1 MDFIGNISKIKIDLD
16 VSFEELEK
24 NQTKKNIENTKHNV
38 DKLIEYF
45 VAFSQDLLMN
55 LRETEEKL
63 KLKLKTDNCIDK
75 HELEKCTRKIKECEH
90 KIQEIDEILSESDDK
105 YSTIEQINKKLET
118 ENIKLTK
125 KIEKITQECK
135 EKPEQTEL
143 PSKKCTDL
151 EKKIK
156 EIQKE
161 LEETKSE
168 LQFVPDCDIH
178 ISKLKLLEDK
188 NKEILNDIITLQQNI
203 QEIEEINKGLNIT
216 NVKIENEKSELI
228 RQLKDI
234 TDEIEE
240 QRLTILK
247 HKDKIDKQK
256 SESLHHELGL
266 VGKNLECQLLKDEVI
281 KYIDKNKKLEED
293 LNVLGARLKTSVD
306 KSKTIIRDT
315 QRLL

>member
-1 MDFIGNISKIKIDLD
+1 MDFIDNISKIKTNLD
-16 VSFEELEK
+16 KSFEELEQ
-24 NQTKKNIENTKHNV
+24 NITKKNIENTKHNV

-55 LRETEEKL
+55 LKETEENL
-63 KLKLKTDNCIDK
+63 KLKKDNCVDRN
-75 HELEKCTRKIKECEH
+75 ELVKCENKIKECEH
-90 KIQEIDEILSESDDK
+90 QIQEKDKLLSESDDEC
-105 YSTIEQINKKLET
+105 SNIEQTRKKLET
-118 ENIKLTK
+118 ENIQLTK
-125 KIEKITQECK
+125 KIEKITNECK
-135 EKPEQTEL
+135 EKPEQVEL

-161 LEETKSE
+161 LEETKSK
-168 LQFVPDCDIH
+168 LQSVPDCDIH
-178 ISKLKLLEDK
+178 ISKLKLLEEK

-240 QRLTILK
+240 QRLTIAK
-247 HKDKIDKQK
+247 HKDKIDDQK
-256 SESLHHELGL
+256 SESLHHELGI

-281 KYIDKNKKLEED
+281 KYVDKNKKLEED
-293 LNVLGARLKTSVD
+293 LNVLGARIKTSVD
-306 KSKTIIRDT
+306 KSKTIIRNT